1 MHVNSCRLG
10 TDPTVVQHLEVRKRR
25 GVRKEDWE
33 EMEKNRESRMFLN
46 SNEDPSLRMG
56 GSHVECCM
64 RIE

>member
-1 MHVNSCRLG
+1 MPVNSRRLG

-33 EMEKNRESRMFLN
+33 EMEKNRESRMFLK
-46 SNEDPSLRMG
+46 SNEDRSLRT